1 MALHKK
7 MFKALALIVLG
18 KIIVLLKNR
27 YKRRR

>member
-7 MFKALALIVLG
+7 MFRALALIVLS
-18 KIIVLLKNR
+18 KIVMLLKNR

>member
-7 MFKALALIVLG
+7 MFKALALIVLS

-27 YKRRR
+27 YKRRH